1 MLYRLLLSSS
11 ALLSVVF
18 VSTAMPV
25 KEGNALVAKSVFAMD
40 RDGGRE
46 EEGPELEDIVSK
58 DCAACLEMA
67 SRDEEPSSCAEAT
80 GYLTTCGK
88 PPPRWRGAPPE
99 VAWCSPKDVEKVM
112 EAFGEKLGCAPMP
125 SPSPAP

>member
-80 GYLTTCGK
+80 GYLTECSLQG
-88 PPPRWRGAPPE
+88 GAGGSTR
-99 VAWCSPKDVEKVM
+99 AACSLKDVEKVM

>member
-46 EEGPELEDIVSK
+46 EGGPELKDLVAE
-58 DCAACLEMA
+58 DCADCLEMT
-67 SRDEEPSSCAEAT
+67 SGGERPSGCAEAT
-80 GYLTTCGK
+80 GYLTACGSPQRGY
-88 PPPRWRGAPPE
+88 PPA
-99 VAWCSPKDVEKVM
+99 CSQKDVDTVM
-112 EAFGEKLGCAPMP
+112 MVFGPMLGCAPMP

>member
-58 DCAACLEMA
+58 DCAACLEME
-67 SRDEEPSSCAEAT
+67 SRDEEPSSCAQAT
-80 GYLTTCGK
+80 GYLTACGT
-88 PPPRWRGAPPE
+88 RAACGPE
-99 VAWCSPKDVEKVM
+99 DVKKIM
-112 EAFGEKLGCAPMP
+112 EAFGEKLGCVPMP

>member
-18 VSTAMPV
+18 VSSAMPV

-40 RDGGRE
+40 DMRE
-46 EEGPELEDIVSK
+46 GGPELKDLVAE
-58 DCAACLEMA
+58 DCADCLEMT
-67 SRDEEPSSCAEAT
+67 SGGERPSGCAEAT
-80 GYLTTCGK
+80 GYLTACGSPQRGY
-88 PPPRWRGAPPE
+88 PPA
-99 VAWCSPKDVEKVM
+99 CSQKDVDTVM
-112 EAFGEKLGCAPMP
+112 MVFGPMLGCAPMP